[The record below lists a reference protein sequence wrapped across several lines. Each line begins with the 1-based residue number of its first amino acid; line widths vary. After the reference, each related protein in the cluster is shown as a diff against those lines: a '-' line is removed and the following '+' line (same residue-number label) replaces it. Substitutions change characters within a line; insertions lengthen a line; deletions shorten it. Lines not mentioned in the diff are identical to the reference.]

1 MNTFTCHGESQDVQ
15 GCNLGKL
22 AVIAPMLER
31 IKLKDII
38 NQHIPA
44 DEQADFDHG
53 SILSLMLAARLYSP
67 VAMSNISE
75 WAEKSGADI
84 YFGIPIEKMN
94 DDRFGRSLDAF
105 FDQRHSI
112 LGAVALHVAE
122 EFKIPLSELHYDPTH
137 VLFEGAYNDADKRD
151 GVVSEN
157 GIRSNETL
165 EPAHITKGRGTDD
178 APPGAG

>member
-31 IKLKDII
+31 IKLKEII

-44 DEQADFDHG
+44 DEQAEFDHG

-67 VAMSNISE
+67 VAMSNIPE

-94 DDRFGRSLDAF
+94 DDRLGRSLDAF

-122 EFKIPLSELHYDPTH
+122 EFVT
-137 VLFEGAYNDADKRD
+137 V
-151 GVVSEN
+151 
-157 GIRSNETL
+157 
-165 EPAHITKGRGTDD
+165 
-178 APPGAG
+178 